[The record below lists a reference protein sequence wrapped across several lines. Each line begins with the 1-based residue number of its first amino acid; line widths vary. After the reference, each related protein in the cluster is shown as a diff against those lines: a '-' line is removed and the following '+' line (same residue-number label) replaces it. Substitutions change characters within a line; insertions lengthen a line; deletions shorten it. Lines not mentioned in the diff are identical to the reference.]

1 MTKICIVRHG
11 QTDWNKERRLQ
22 GRTDIDLNETGER
35 QAADAREYLHN
46 EEWDVIITS
55 PLKRAKRTAEII
67 NERLQLPLLEMEE
80 FAERY
85 FGEAEGLLI
94 EESRRKYPNGGSPGQ
109 ESREEVVDRAI
120 RGVEEIQQRFPDKN
134 VLLVAHGALIGLLL
148 AELSPGEFVYG
159 ETRLVN
165 ACINTI
171 HFQDNKW
178 NLKEYNQIGHLS
190 EV

>member
-35 QAADAREYLHN
+35 QAAEARDYLYK
-46 EEWDVIITS
+46 EEWDVIFTS

-94 EESRRKYPNGGSPGQ
+94 EESLRKYPNGGSPGQ

-120 RGVEEIQQRFPDKN
+120 RGVKEIQRRFPDKN

-148 AELSPGEFVYG
+148 AKLSPEKFIYG

-178 NLKEYNQIGHLS
+178 SLKKFNQIGHLS

>member
-35 QAADAREYLHN
+35 QAADARDYLYN
-46 EEWDVIITS
+46 EEWDVLITS

-67 NERLQLPLLEMEE
+67 NERLQVPLLEMEE

-120 RGVEEIQQRFPDKN
+120 RGVKEIQRKFPNKN

-148 AELSPGEFVYG
+148 AELSPAEFVYG

-171 HFQDNKW
+171 HFQDNEW
-178 NLKEYNQIGHLS
+178 NLKEFNQVGHLS

>member
-11 QTDWNKERRLQ
+11 QTDWNKDRRLQ

-35 QAADAREYLHN
+35 QAADARDYLYN
-46 EEWDVIITS
+46 EEWDVMITS

-109 ESREEVVDRAI
+109 ETREEVVDRAI
-120 RGVEEIQQRFPDKN
+120 RGVKEIQRRFPDKN
-134 VLLVAHGALIGLLL
+134 VLLIAHGALIGLLL
-148 AELSPGEFVYG
+148 AELSPREFVYG

-171 HFQDNKW
+171 HFQDNEW
-178 NLKEYNQIGHLS
+178 NLKEFNQIGHLS

>member
-35 QAADAREYLHN
+35 QAADARDYLYN
-46 EEWDVIITS
+46 EEWDVMITS
-55 PLKRAKRTAEII
+55 PLKRAIRTAEII
-67 NERLQLPLLEMEE
+67 NERLQLPFLEMEE

-109 ESREEVVDRAI
+109 ESKEEVVDRAI
-120 RGVEEIQQRFPDKN
+120 SGVKEIQRRFPDKN

-159 ETRLVN
+159 ETSLVN

-171 HFQDNKW
+171 HFQDNVW
-178 NLKEYNQIGHLS
+178 NLKEFNQIGHLS